1 MLSVAEKEK
10 IIAKYR
16 LHGSDTGSAEVQ
28 IAILTEELKRLAD
41 HLKKH
46 PKDINSRRGLLSK
59 VIQRKR
65 LLNWL
70 KRESI
75 RRYNNIVRRLKI
87 GA

>member
-1 MLSVAEKEK
+1 MLSAKEKQK

-16 LHGSDTGSAEVQ
+16 LHEADTGSAEVQ
-28 IAILTEELKRLAD
+28 IAVLTEEISRLAD

-46 PKDINSRRGLLSK
+46 PKDIHSRRGLLSK

-70 KRESI
+70 KRESP
-75 RRYNNIVRRLKI
+75 RRYNTLTKSLRLT
-87 GA
+87 